1 MGSLLP
7 LFTFTTGLY
16 FVNQLLFDE
25 LMNVRKSGTYTSM
38 TTWHSILLAL
48 ILV

>member
-25 LMNVRKSGTYTSM
+25 IMNVWKSGTH
-38 TTWHSILLAL
+38 TWHSILLAL
-48 ILV
+48 LLV